1 MNEAQIFTP
10 RFLLRMLTPNDA
22 TPKYSSWL
30 DEQAVSRFIR
40 ASSQDHDIEH
50 LRAYIRERAER
61 DDVLFL
67 GIFTRDRMEHIGNI
81 KFEPVDTARK
91 YAIMGILIGESSW
104 RGKGVASEVIMAS
117 AEWLYQHRNIRQILL
132 GVSPANTSAIR
143 AYKKM
148 GFVEE
153 SESTKFIPPNPTENM
168 KMVLHLNFHRLQR
181 NEPDSLS
188 RYLK

>member
-1 MNEAQIFTP
+1 MNKAQIFTP
-10 RFLLRMLTPNDA
+10 RFLLRTLTLNDA

-30 DEQAVSRFIR
+30 DEQPVSKFIR

-104 RGKGVASEVIMAS
+104 RGKGVATEVIEHCAR
-117 AEWLYQHRNIRQILL
+117 WLHREIGINEIIL
-132 GVSPANTSAIR
+132 GVDPNNSAVVR
-143 AYKKM
+143 AYKKT
-148 GFVEE
+148 GFRVEK
-153 SESTKFIPPNPTENM
+153 SDKVLVNGVSAIS
-168 KMVLHLNFHRLQR
+168 MVLYAGN
-181 NEPDSLS
+181 
-188 RYLK
+188 